1 MRSSGGLRWRPG
13 GCSGRDSAT
22 LPSVPRRGACSRPPS
37 LCSTTAPDRRRMLA
51 DRSVGHACRRTAA
64 HLPDRRR
71 GAWPGTT
78 GGTRLTAPP
87 LTGRSVADMRP
98 SAFRRVR
105 THHPARSCVHAGDG
119 SSPSPRCH
127 DLFVHVALGVERSRT
142 WDLDHI
148 AAPAPFGTVKLDEG
162 SVPSHALPP
171 FERHVLYPAH
181 ADPAIDR
188 NPLRLH
194 VVVIRRIRPFPG
206 AIARVLE
213 PFRLMPVVTGDVV
226 HAMSPGQLPKIKP
239 TWPSA
244 ADRHAPVHTPGPCAR
259 ECRGWPVPRRTF

>member
-98 SAFRRVR
+98 SAFRRVTGPR
-105 THHPARSCVHAGDG
+105 HTTQEHPFEVVIHYPHHPRAGECVVAFRRLVHGSRLHFVIEQPDGCRVLLPAWMTESSAATLPMVAVPRLSLDSLRELRGLIHAQRLS
-119 SSPSPRCH
+119 SSPSSGTTRMGGGDDGTTCRM
-127 DLFVHVALGVERSRT
+127 ATARS
-142 WDLDHI
+142 
-148 AAPAPFGTVKLDEG
+148 
-162 SVPSHALPP
+162 
-171 FERHVLYPAH
+171 
-181 ADPAIDR
+181 
-188 NPLRLH
+188 
-194 VVVIRRIRPFPG
+194 PG
-206 AIARVLE
+206 ARNK
-213 PFRLMPVVTGDVV
+213 R
-226 HAMSPGQLPKIKP
+226 KP
-239 TWPSA
+239 ASA
-244 ADRHAPVHTPGPCAR
+244 ARSDDS
-259 ECRGWPVPRRTF
+259 RGG

>member
-98 SAFRRVR
+98 SAFRRVTGPR
-105 THHPARSCVHAGDG
+105 HTTQEHPFEVVIHYPHHPRAGECVVAFRRVIRGGRLHYAIEQTNGCRVLLPAWMTESGAATLPMVEVPRLSLASLRELRGLVDAQG
-119 SSPSPRCH
+119 VSSLPS
-127 DLFVHVALGVERSRT
+127 SRT
-142 WDLDHI
+142 TR
-148 AAPAPFGTVKLDEG
+148 PAGGDDGTVCTMATTR
-162 SVPSHALPP
+162 SA
-171 FERHVLYPAH
+171 RACY
-181 ADPAIDR
+181 DR
-188 NPLRLH
+188 
-194 VVVIRRIRPFPG
+194 
-206 AIARVLE
+206 A
-213 PFRLMPVVTGDVV
+213 
-226 HAMSPGQLPKIKP
+226 
-239 TWPSA
+239 SA
-244 ADRHAPVHTPGPCAR
+244 AATRSDDAQGAR
-259 ECRGWPVPRRTF
+259 ESTKAPDQRMRRHPRKNEGGGR